1 MTTGE
6 LILFFAV
13 MGLATFITRAA
24 PFVLLKSH
32 QDSRLLLHFGRV
44 LPVMILM
51 VLVGFGVIGL
61 LDAQGSRQA
70 LLAIAMVITTLVHL
84 IFRQAMVSILLG
96 TAVYVLGIQWLGW
109 LYLALPRTRK
119 VEWL

>member
-6 LILFFAV
+6 LILFFSV
-13 MGLATFITRAA
+13 MGIATFLTRAA

-32 QDSRLLLHFGRV
+32 KDSRWLLHFGHV
-44 LPVMILM
+44 LPVMILV
-51 VLVGFGVIGL
+51 VLVGFSGVGL
-61 LDAQGSRQA
+61 IDEQANRQV
-70 LLAIAMVITTLVHL
+70 LIAIAMVITALAHL

-109 LYLALPRTRK
+109 
-119 VEWL
+119 

>member
-13 MGLATFITRAA
+13 MGIATFLTRAA

-32 QDSRLLLHFGRV
+32 KDSRWLLHFGHV
-44 LPVMILM
+44 LPVMILV
-51 VLVGFGVIGL
+51 VLVGFSVVGL
-61 LDAQGSRQA
+61 IDEQANRQV
-70 LLAIAMVITTLVHL
+70 LIAIAMVITALAHL

-109 LYLALPRTRK
+109 
-119 VEWL
+119 

>member
-6 LILFFAV
+6 LIVFFAV
-13 MGLATFITRAA
+13 MGIATFLTRAA

-32 QDSRLLLHFGRV
+32 KDSRWLLHFGRV
-44 LPVMILM
+44 LPVMILV
-51 VLVGFGVIGL
+51 VLIGFSGVGLI
-61 LDAQGSRQA
+61 DEQANRQV
-70 LLAIAMVITTLVHL
+70 LIAIAMVITALAHL

-109 LYLALPRTRK
+109 
-119 VEWL
+119 

>member
-6 LILFFAV
+6 LILFFSV
-13 MGLATFITRAA
+13 MGIATFLTRAA

-32 QDSRLLLHFGRV
+32 KDSRWLLHFGRV
-44 LPVMILM
+44 LPVMILV
-51 VLVGFGVIGL
+51 VLVGFSGVGL
-61 LDAQGSRQA
+61 IDEQANRQV
-70 LLAIAMVITTLVHL
+70 LIAIAMVITALAHL

-109 LYLALPRTRK
+109 
-119 VEWL
+119 

>member
-13 MGLATFITRAA
+13 MGIATFLTRAA

-32 QDSRLLLHFGRV
+32 KDSRWLLHFGHV
-44 LPVMILM
+44 LPVMILV
-51 VLVGFGVIGL
+51 VLVGFSGVGL
-61 LDAQGSRQA
+61 IDEQA
-70 LLAIAMVITTLVHL
+70 NQHSLIAIAMVITALVHL
-84 IFRQAMVSILLG
+84 LFRQAMVSILLG

-109 LYLALPRTRK
+109 
-119 VEWL
+119 

>member
-6 LILFFAV
+6 LILFFSV
-13 MGLATFITRAA
+13 MGIATFLTRAA

-32 QDSRLLLHFGRV
+32 KDSRWLLHFGHV
-44 LPVMILM
+44 LPVMILV
-51 VLVGFGVIGL
+51 VLVGFSGDGL
-61 LDAQGSRQA
+61 IDEQANRQV
-70 LLAIAMVITTLVHL
+70 LIAIAMVITALAHL

-109 LYLALPRTRK
+109 
-119 VEWL
+119 

>member
-6 LILFFAV
+6 LILFFSV
-13 MGLATFITRAA
+13 MGIATFLTRAA

-32 QDSRLLLHFGRV
+32 KDSRWLLHFGRV
-44 LPVMILM
+44 LPVMILV
-51 VLVGFGVIGL
+51 VLVGVSGVGL
-61 LDAQGSRQA
+61 IDEQANRQV
-70 LLAIAMVITTLVHL
+70 LIAIAMVITALAHL

-109 LYLALPRTRK
+109 
-119 VEWL
+119 